1 MTATNLP
8 CCQKRVYMCPLS
20 SSLKMQSCCMS
31 FWLTGSRDFTLAGPH
46 PALISVFFAHFQ
58 VEMAVTITT
67 TQTDVAVTLANDR
80 MILLTPTFQQKNVTC
95 TAIFLL
101 SEETIYL
108 CLVVNRFLAVEPL
121 WSRQASSRSVAGLTR
136 RRCSN
141 NAFPLQI
148 KALWEL
154 VASSCC
160 MGLDILN
167 ENSTPWTSFILNELQ
182 IISALSTSWYCFSV
196 VSLQFPSPPP
206 QLIQQYSWPVV
217 SYCLIMYF
225 VEQSFKNETIRLEGG
240 EGEEQDNQ
248 MCKERGKQRAFWKG
262 SERIR
267 ICMGMKGRGGKP
279 KEMHRKCI
287 TSVTIR
293 THIYI

>member
-108 CLVVNRFLAVEPL
+108 CLVVNRFLAVEPP

-148 KALWEL
+148 KALCLRAGSIQLLHGFGHFKWKFHPMDKLYPKWIANYIRTEHQL
-154 VASSCC
+154 VLFLC
-160 MGLDILN
+160 
-167 ENSTPWTSFILNELQ
+167 SFP
-182 IISALSTSWYCFSV
+182 S
-196 VSLQFPSPPP
+196 VSLSPSS
-206 QLIQQYSWPVV
+206 I
-217 SYCLIMYF
+217 
-225 VEQSFKNETIRLEGG
+225 NTTIFMTCRVLLLNYVLCGT
-240 EGEEQDNQ
+240 
-248 MCKERGKQRAFWKG
+248 KL
-262 SERIR
+262 
-267 ICMGMKGRGGKP
+267 
-279 KEMHRKCI
+279 
-287 TSVTIR
+287 
-293 THIYI
+293 